1 MGKQNSEI
9 LAYLFAHAEQE
20 YGDFNCRIVHTVS
33 REAVIGVRTPV
44 LRQYAK
50 QYDAA
55 LPYVTTAGTLEEWTR
70 RKAIQ
75 KARESYRITPEQKQ
89 KLKSANFPT

>member
-20 YGDFNCRIVHTVS
+20 YGDFNCRIVHTVPK
-33 REAVIGVRTPV
+33 EAVIGVRTPV

-50 QYDAA
+50 Q
-55 LPYVTTAGTLEEWTR
+55 LQGTLEEWTR

-89 KLKSANFPT
+89 ELKSANFPT

>member
-50 QYDAA
+50 Q
-55 LPYVTTAGTLEEWTR
+55 LQGTLEEWTR